1 MATITYSDHQET
13 YGGYHGSSPLD
24 QYIQAASTG
33 YSFQTRVVL
42 QQIVAGEQ
50 QRIKDEQM
58 LWRVGGSLLGLC
70 FGLSDGFQLT
80 DMFIGM
86 SAGAV
91 GGLAYDTM
99 SHEDRKFLE
108 QCQSLWLVGCNS
120 PMELQQRLGPAK
132 SRIVIDDPSIG
143 QPLIFNHHQGH
154 RGDHLVPLGDAG
166 DVALGFQHQ
175 QSLDVMSRHIS
186 PENIGILRS
195 QFYPIADYAMP
206 VECPIPISHNDLD
219 RSGVSV
225 NSTSPYAQ
233 PVGIKSAHGSCI
245 AYQVPIPAHSDF

>member
-1 MATITYSDHQET
+1 MASITFSDHQQT
-13 YGGYHGSSPLD
+13 YGGHHSSSQLE
-24 QYIQAASTG
+24 QYIHSARTG

-70 FGLSDGFQLT
+70 FGLGDGFQLT

-86 SAGAV
+86 SGAAL
-91 GGLAYDTM
+91 GSLAYDTM

-108 QCQSLWLVGCNS
+108 HCQSLWLVGCNS
-120 PMELQQRLGPAK
+120 PMELQQRLGPAR

-143 QPLIFNHHQGH
+143 EPLIFNHHQGH
-154 RGDHLVPLGDAG
+154 RGDHLVPLGAAG
-166 DVALGFQHQ
+166 AVALGFQNH
-175 QSLDVMSRHIS
+175 QSLDVMRRHIS
-186 PENIGILRS
+186 TENIGILQS
-195 QFYPIADYAMP
+195 QFYPMADFAMP
-206 VECPIPISHNDLD
+206 VDCPIPISHDDLA
-219 RSGVSV
+219 RAALPA
-225 NSTSPYAQ
+225 NPYSQAQ
-233 PVGIKSAHGSCI
+233 PVGIRSEHGSCI